1 MEDMKMCKKILALV
15 LAALFVAAM
24 LCGCAGSG
32 TQTNTE
38 PSDTQSTEE
47 TPAAPAAD
55 TQTDAAVEKLTLI
68 VQASDDVR
76 IGILN
81 DYILPNF
88 EAAFPGYEL
97 EVTTITGEDDSIA
110 LMKTYHATGDMADVY
125 WSDARWALPMIS
137 AGSQLNLADY
147 IAADGFA
154 DNWSSTSLMNFSG
167 GIYALQPG
175 SDASYFPA
183 VYYNT
188 EIFDQYGLEVPTT
201 LEELYA
207 VCDKL
212 VAEGVVPFAMDDTWI
227 IGNIL
232 FQAILQAND
241 PTVVEKLLA
250 NEIDYTDPA
259 VLAAYEQ
266 LDDMFERGYFGDRG
280 TVAARDISET
290 KELFAAGKTAMIYDM
305 YWNYTMYDN
314 GHTDVFPWPSSND
327 AYPTGTVTQIWG
339 STVAGYAVNA
349 NSSHLDAAVKLA
361 EYCCE
366 QEARYHNEHGT
377 ATVFQTGIEIQAQ
390 SELQQAMVN
399 LFNAATTK
407 IATIPQNTMDAAT
420 ASEWETLTS
429 SFAAGQLT
437 PAQMV
442 EQWSDVYAQNTYFD

>member
-1 MEDMKMCKKILALV
+1 MMKKILALAI
-15 LAALFVAAM
+15 AALLVLSVF
-24 LCGCAGSG
+24 CGCAAK
-32 TQTNTE
+32 QAETE
-38 PSDTQSTEE
+38 
-47 TPAAPAAD
+47 APAD
-55 TQTDAAVEKLTLI
+55 TEAPAQTEQTEQHAETEAPAETTGEKQKLTLI
-68 VQASDDVR
+68 IQASDDVR
-76 IGILN
+76 IGIMN
-81 DYILPNF
+81 DYIVPNF
-88 EAAFPGYEL
+88 DEAFPGYEL
-97 EVTTITGEDDSIA
+97 EITTITGEDDSIA
-110 LMKTYHATGDMADVY
+110 MMKTYHATGDMADVY
-125 WSDARWALPMIS
+125 WSDAKWSLPIIS
-137 AGSQLNLADY
+137 AGSQLDLSSY
-147 IAADGFA
+147 IEADGFA
-154 DNWSSTSLMNFSG
+154 KNWSSTSLMNFKG

-188 EIFDQYGLEVPTT
+188 EIFEQYGLEVPTT
-201 LEELYA
+201 LDELYA

-227 IGNIL
+227 IGNVL

-241 PTVVEKLLA
+241 PTTVEKLLS

-266 LDDMFERGYFGDRG
+266 LDDMFSRGYFGDRS

-314 GHTDVFPWPSSND
+314 GHTSVFPWPSNND

-349 NSSHLDAAVKLA
+349 DSKNLDAAVKLA

-377 ATVFQTGIEIQAQ
+377 ATVFNTGIEIQAQ
-390 SELQQAMVN
+390 SELQQEMVN
-399 LFNAATTK
+399 LFHAATTK

-429 SFAAGQLT
+429 AFAAGQLT
-437 PAQMV
+437 PEQMV
-442 EQWSDVYAQNTYFD
+442 EQWSAVWTENTYFE